1 MAVVAPSDL
10 VSDEVASS
18 LGRPAIG
25 GLIGGALG
33 GSQLGG
39 LGGPPLGGV
48 LGDLPPDAAGEG
60 NVPPSGEVSSSLS
73 PSRASGDTLKRAIVL
88 VVAGVSVFLGLL
100 LIVSTIKD
108 STFGQNG
115 SPVSPIDGLT
125 IFAVFFVA
133 AFAIERLLEP
143 LSALLISK
151 QDVSDDPS
159 TSMNAAKEATLSFYN
174 ALAMQSN
181 AAVQLATARSSTSF
195 YPGPQYAPTGF
206 GQMLG
211 SPGSPDFQGSP
222 GSLTPERQQELQDEW
237 NAKAAEAAEAAK
249 RKAEQALQV
258 ATEKLRDAQEDAQ
271 IKLAKAAAAVAAYED
286 RDYIRTVIFWAV
298 ATIVAMLGSA
308 SLHLYFLHSVGIS
321 SASRWLEVLAT
332 GLIIGAGTKPL
343 HDLTTALSARK
354 EQA

>member
-1 MAVVAPSDL
+1 M
-10 VSDEVASS
+10 
-18 LGRPAIG
+18 
-25 GLIGGALG
+25 
-33 GSQLGG
+33 
-39 LGGPPLGGV
+39 
-48 LGDLPPDAAGEG
+48 
-60 NVPPSGEVSSSLS
+60 
-73 PSRASGDTLKRAIVL
+73 
-88 VVAGVSVFLGLL
+88 FLGLL

-108 STFGQNG
+108 PTFGQNG
-115 SPVSPIDGLT
+115 RPVIAIDGLT

-133 AFAIERLLEP
+133 AFAIERLLDP
-143 LSALLISK
+143 LSALLIPK
-151 QDVSDDPS
+151 QDVSDDLS

-174 ALAMQSN
+174 ALAMESN

-195 YPGPQYAPTGF
+195 YPGSQYAPTGV
-206 GQMLG
+206 GQIVG
-211 SPGSPDFQGSP
+211 SLYTDLQGSP
-222 GSLTPERQQELQDEW
+222 GSLTPKQQQELQDEL

-249 RKAEQALQV
+249 RRAEQRLQV
-258 ATEKLRDAQEDAQ
+258 ATEELQNAQEDAQ
-271 IKLAKAAAAVAAYED
+271 SKLAKAAAAVAAYED

-308 SLHLYFLHSVGIS
+308 SLHIYFLHTVGIS